1 MGGPTAKGTPETGTD
16 ETKTS
21 EHRPARKAPT
31 APRRIGRYDVEGL
44 LGQGGMG
51 RVWLARDT
59 VLGRKVAIKVL
70 RDDLAL
76 PPNVRDELVVRM
88 GHEARAAAAVSHPNI
103 VTLHDMGE
111 DPTVGLFLV
120 FEYVTTKSED
130 AEPGSPDADVV
141 VSLRDRLKRGPLP
154 FTEVA
159 KLARELGSA
168 LSFAHEAGVIH
179 RDVKPENIL
188 FSRTGFKV
196 ADFGIARIPD
206 STITRANTV
215 LGTPAYTAPE
225 ALSKGDFGPASD
237 QFSLAA
243 TLYEATTGARAFGGE
258 DAIAT
263 AGKVSS
269 DAPPPLHE
277 AIGPEPVVRAV
288 DAALQRGL
296 AKAPEDRFGSCAD
309 LGEEVA
315 RAIETEGGTRR
326 SGSLRT
332 AGDLMTSPPALLELE
347 LERTPLSSR
356 MSIAQRSHGD
366 HASVVVSGSGET
378 PLRPS
383 MFVRRRTHRFQ
394 NIAAGVALIVIVVL
408 VLLGRRTPSAENG
421 SDPSA
426 NASASASADAL
437 AAPPVASHASRPPP
451 PKPKLAVPTP
461 RASGE
466 LEITDAASPSAAPQ
480 NANASA
486 NANEPAVDAGAA
498 LSRDE

>member
-1 MGGPTAKGTPETGTD
+1 MGGPTDKEPET
-16 ETKTS
+16 
-21 EHRPARKAPT
+21 PT
-31 APRRIGRYDVEGL
+31 AGTKEPAAPGKRERGATTPPVPKKIGRYEVERL

-76 PPNVRDELVVRM
+76 PPTVRDELIVRM

-111 DPTVGLFLV
+111 DEAVGLFLV
-120 FEYVTTKSED
+120 FEYVTTKNED
-130 AEPGSPDADVV
+130 ADPAAPGSDVV
-141 VSLRDRLKRGPLP
+141 LSLRDRLKRGPLA
-154 FTEVA
+154 FREVA

-188 FSRTGFKV
+188 FSRTGFKI

-269 DAPPPLHE
+269 EPPPPLHE
-277 AIGPEPVVRAV
+277 SIGPDAVVKTLDV
-288 DAALQRGL
+288 TLQRGL
-296 AKAPEDRFGSCAD
+296 AKTPEARFSTCAE

-315 RAIETEGGTRR
+315 RVIDTEGGARLPMSAR
-326 SGSLRT
+326 PG
-332 AGDLMTSPPALLELE
+332 ALLTPVAGLIEI
-347 LERTPLSSR
+347 ERTPLSSR
-356 MSIAQRSHGD
+356 LTLVEKAIND
-366 HASVVVSGSGET
+366 HANAVGTGSGET

-383 MFVRRRTHRFQ
+383 ILLRKRTHRFQ
-394 NIAAGVALIVIVVL
+394 NVAAGIALIVIIVL
-408 VLLGRRTPSAENG
+408 VLLGRRAPSTAE
-421 SDPSA
+421 SVES
-426 NASASASADAL
+426 ASASASAAPPPSSAPPAMHKPKPK
-437 AAPPVASHASRPPP
+437 AAPP
-451 PKPKLAVPTP
+451 P
-461 RASGE
+461 RASAQQE
-466 LEITDAASPSAAPQ
+466 DADAASVP
-480 NANASA
+480 
-486 NANEPAVDAGAA
+486 EAG
-498 LSRDE
+498 LDPSRDE